1 MPALVFFSPGP
12 HTHLMFSAQSL
23 DFLLSPAGGAVLAWL
38 TTQDLREAQ
47 TLPLLA
53 RLRRDLPPELAAAAL
68 TLARLRQ
75 RAAAKF
81 SRAEAMFFTAD
92 ALEQASG
99 EVVAAWR
106 AQRFAEGGYAQIA
119 DLGCGIGGDTLALAA
134 RSGTTVI
141 AVDRDPLRLRLA
153 RANLATYGR
162 SAQWLCADLRD
173 PLPLMGVPAAFFDPA
188 RRDAGRRLF
197 FVRDYVPPLE
207 VIRRWRFAALAVKLS
222 PGVALD
228 ELTPYIQA
236 GAGVE
241 FVSAGGE
248 LKEAVLWS
256 GELGFAGRWASRADA
271 REALHPTGAP
281 PPPLSVPRAYLLE
294 PDPAVIRAGLLGELA
309 EQLGT
314 ALYRLDESI
323 AYLTA
328 DSPVTSGWARIWPV
342 LDWLPFNL
350 KRLRQ
355 ALRARGIRRA
365 TVKKRGS
372 PLTPA
377 EARQLLQLDG
387 ESDDD
392 VVVLTQVQGQHSA
405 LICGRMLSG
414 PPEGEERR
422 WTSSR

>member
-1 MPALVFFSPGP
+1 MITA
-12 HTHLMFSAQSL
+12 HSL
-23 DFLLSPAGGAVLAWL
+23 DFLLSPAGSAVLAWL
-38 TTQDLREAQ
+38 ATQDLSDAQ
-47 TLPLLA
+47 TLSLLA
-53 RLRRDLPPELAAAAL
+53 RLRRDLPPEFAAAAL

-75 RAAAKF
+75 RAAGKF
-81 SRAEAMFFTAD
+81 SRAAAMFFTAD
-92 ALEQASG
+92 ALEQASS
-99 EVVAAWR
+99 EVVAQWR
-106 AQRFAEGGYAQIA
+106 ARRFAERGYARIA

-134 RSGTTVI
+134 HSGTTVI
-141 AVDRDPLRLRLA
+141 AVDRDPVRLRLA
-153 RANLATYGR
+153 CANLRAYGR
-162 SAQWLCADLRD
+162 SAHFVCADLRD
-173 PLPLMGVPAAFFDPA
+173 PLPLTGVLAAFFDPA

-197 FVRDYVPPLE
+197 SARDYVPPLD

-228 ELTPYIQA
+228 ELAPYTQA

-248 LKEAVLWS
+248 LKEAVLWG

-271 REALHPTGAP
+271 GETLHPTGAP
-281 PPPLSVPRAYLLE
+281 SPPLSVPRAYLLE
-294 PDPAVIRAGLLGELA
+294 PDPAVIRAGVLGELA
-309 EQLGT
+309 EHLGT

-328 DSPVTSGWARIWPV
+328 DSPVTSGWVRVWPV
-342 LDWLPFNL
+342 LDWLPFHV

-365 TVKKRGS
+365 TIKKRGS

-377 EARQLLQLDG
+377 EALRLLKLDG
-387 ESDDD
+387 ESDDA

-414 PPEGEERR
+414 PPEEGEAR